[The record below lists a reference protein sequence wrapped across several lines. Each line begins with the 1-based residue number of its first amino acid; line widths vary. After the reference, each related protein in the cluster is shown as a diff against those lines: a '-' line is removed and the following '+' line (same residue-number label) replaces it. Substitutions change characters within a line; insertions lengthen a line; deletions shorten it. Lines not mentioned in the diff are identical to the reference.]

1 MKNEQQELQNWDF
14 EKYASVILYVN
25 AYCEQFM
32 SDEEREALK
41 ELPEDI
47 KYGIPVSKE
56 LLQQMDLDETLDE
69 FCNEAQIMQEEM
81 KVDDEMMLLEM
92 ERVDDNVTLYLGPV
106 ILEMITQQND
116 FDEDDLDMDELSR
129 YLQEADK

>member
-1 MKNEQQELQNWDF
+1 
-14 EKYASVILYVN
+14 
-25 AYCEQFM
+25 M

-92 ERVDDNVTLYLGPV
+92 ERVDDNVTLYLDPV